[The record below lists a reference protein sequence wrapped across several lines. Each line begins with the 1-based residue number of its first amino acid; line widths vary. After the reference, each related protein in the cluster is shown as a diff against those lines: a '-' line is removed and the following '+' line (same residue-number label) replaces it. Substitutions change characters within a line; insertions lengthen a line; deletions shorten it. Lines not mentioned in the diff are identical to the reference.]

1 MQVSNTLDTGQE
13 HVLAKLGPGEM
24 FGKMALLEDKPRA
37 ACVTTLTATVLLA
50 MSCQRF
56 ETLVEQHPA
65 TMLGLLKM
73 WLLTPRSTCGI
84 VA

>member
-50 MSCQRF
+50 MSCQR
-56 ETLVEQHPA
+56 V
-65 TMLGLLKM
+65 LLACRAR
-73 WLLTPRSTCGI
+73 PRFMT
-84 VA
+84 